1 MTNRQQLQH
10 DDAVFF
16 RLNPIAACVKSVV
29 AGSMLIAFVSPVCAE
44 LPVPNAVKWVTMG
57 GANMSEI
64 GKNMT
69 INQETDRVIL
79 NWDKFNVSADSSVE
93 FKQPS
98 ASAIALNKIVDPS
111 KNPSQILGSVT
122 ANGQIFLV
130 NKNGF
135 VFGKDSVVNARGL
148 VASTMDVSFE
158 QTFDK
163 ETIGTVSKDNRAA
176 FQGSGDFYQKNTDGS
191 FKLGADGQK
200 IPIEIKVES
209 GARIKSSE
217 GGRILVIAP
226 TIMNKGDVESPGGQ
240 VIMAAATDKV
250 YLQEAP
256 TEDGRTN
263 NDVRGLLVEVETG
276 GKVENLGNIAANRGN
291 VTLMGFAVKQSGKVS
306 ATTSTNVNGTI
317 RLLAREGF
325 TTKTEGGESVI
336 AAKATTRT
344 TDKGDGLGLSAQV
357 TLGEGSITEIL
368 PEVEYIE
375 DTQTLESGE
384 TVKVLVEKTAVSG
397 QAQPQSRVEIM
408 ADKVHLQSA
417 AEINAAS
424 GKVAIT
430 ATKSPLNPVADNSAK
445 SDSRILID
453 AGAKIDVSG
462 TDKVV
467 RTMESN
473 VLEVELRNFE
483 LKDAPLQKTGILKG
497 KTILVDIR
505 EGTPLTD
512 IAPTVA
518 GIGRTVAERMV
529 AGGEIALNSEGDVIL
544 EKGAVLDFSGGEI
557 TYLDGFITTSKLL
570 ANGRLVDI
578 SEADPLVPY
587 EAIYGEVVKK
597 YQKWGITKVW
607 KIDGPFTLA
616 RFEPG
621 YVEGQDAGSLLI
633 RGNSVILDGDLLG
646 KTTNGR
652 RQRTLAEQAK
662 GSRLTVNTAFTQNNA
677 QALIF
682 SAGVQNSIDM
692 DIDELLPVGN
702 DGLAMALAVDANKL
716 IDGGVRNA
724 VFKTNGKIS
733 VADNATLRLAAGGN
747 LTLQGGAVDVRGNI
761 VGAGATVK
769 LETAETNAPGLQGE
783 INVASGA
790 TIDLRGEWV
799 NDFAQPENLDG
810 KTVAIDG
817 GTFIAKAK
825 GNGGGVNLRAGSLID
840 ISAGAWL
847 HEDRRLEAG
856 KAQTTTGEGD
866 SLREGGIILVAEPA
880 IDDAGANVLMEGVMH
895 AYAMEQGGGFTVK
908 ANGVAIRREETPTRA
923 DSGVQPLQIVT
934 SFFGE
939 GGFAEFDIG
948 ANLNGLT
955 VEDGA
960 NIQLRQQNRVLN
972 NTYLEQ
978 ANASGIE
985 AFSDLTTL
993 LPELRAPSKL
1003 TLRANHAAGVN
1014 PNSNLVVAS
1023 TARINA
1029 DDLSSVVLE
1038 SDSSMVLDGQIVAHG
1053 GTVALNIVPDQSEV
1067 DPQYQQD
1074 QGIWLGNTARIDV
1087 SGGSQI
1093 IVDGLGRRSG
1103 EVFDGGKVIVNAER
1117 GFFASQGDSL
1127 INVSGSQAALDLP
1140 VNNPAAIGAGYAAT
1154 VVGSHAGSIEITAAE
1169 GAFLGGEMQAQAG
1182 DAPGTAGGKLSVF
1195 LNVDKRD
1202 DPDVE
1207 NSIFPRAP
1215 RILKVS
1221 QERNVPFSAAFSEP
1235 GDSLPKK
1242 DSPGDRLTGIGYLA
1256 AEQIS
1261 EGGFSSL
1268 DLAVSGE
1275 KGEIRFTGDVDLQLN
1290 NAIAL
1295 DAVNFGWERKTAAD
1309 TGNVQITATT
1319 ATLGSDSYRSPILKA
1334 TNGDSRLAV
1343 NADLIDLVGG
1353 AVTTGFNTVDFVSD
1367 GDIRLKGIRIDSR
1380 ELDFVGEF
1388 KTFSRLNLT
1397 AAQVYPTSLTEFT
1410 LAVAGDPD
1418 GTVTFNKSG
1427 HAAPVLSALGSL
1439 TVQGPN
1445 IVQNGVLTAPLGEIV
1460 LDATKSVTF
1469 GADSIT
1475 SVSAK
1480 GQIVPLGVTQ
1490 GGLEWLLPLAG
1501 TGNNLNVVNPD
1512 LKPADTDKKR
1522 VFESPEKKITVK
1534 AAQIRREDGAL
1545 VDLSGGGDL
1554 LGFEFIPGDGGSLDV
1569 LDSDQRFAVVPGV
1582 SDYSPFDPKSFPES
1596 GLKTGDSIYIGAGS
1610 GLAAGYYA
1618 LLPARYALLPNAFLV
1633 SPVAGS
1639 ANAIPGSSR
1648 TRVDGAS
1655 VVTGYRTIAGTD
1667 IRDQYW
1673 SEYVVEAGSIA
1684 RTRSEYNISSANQFF
1699 ADRALNKEL
1708 AIPRLPQDAGQL
1720 VLNAKTRLELPTVV
1734 ADVVEGGRGGLVDI
1748 VADKLALG
1756 TTAATDDV
1764 ELLVSDLDKFRV
1776 DSLLL
1781 GAVRSFDAATGHTKL
1796 DVIAKSVTVAE
1807 NTTLKAP
1814 EALLAASE
1822 NVTLEKGAKI
1832 EASGAVA
1839 DADVVLEL
1847 SGDGA
1852 LLRASAGKQAT
1863 IKRTGAK
1870 GLKGDLTIN
1879 AGAVISAGTGSVAL
1893 DSTRRTKMAGELNLA
1908 GGSLYLGAE
1917 TINLGETTVVSNGLS
1932 LDNNQL
1938 GRLAVNELVLNSR
1951 GMVNLYGE
1959 LLQTDAFGQPFQFG
1973 DLHID
1978 ALGLAGTANAGKTVS
1993 LNAKTLSIA
2002 NSKSTGSVLPGD
2014 GSGVLNINAQQL
2026 LLDQGKFQLS
2036 GFAAVNVNA
2045 SERVLG
2051 KDDSTLTALADLSVN
2066 TPFVSAE
2073 NGAKTIINASGHG
2086 LSLTGGSQTLTAST
2100 EGIAAQ
2106 LLLEADSIGL
2116 NTALL
2121 YQTGNVSLNA
2131 LQGNVMVGGNALIDV
2146 SGAVAYAGLSKPV
2159 NLSGGKISL
2168 SSQLGNVSTEAGS
2181 KLLLNASNAEMLAGL
2196 LSAQAGSGQVQFN
2209 GFIDAHGVGKANGG
2223 RVAIDTG
2230 SLNAGG
2236 FSALNAVFTA
2246 AGFSGAVELRA
2257 RSGDIVVDGGQTVSA
2272 NAINLSA
2279 DTGSISIDGTL
2290 DASGANGGSVT
2301 LAAEDL
2307 LTLNSSALILAN
2319 AQVANGNGGQVSLS
2333 SIDGS
2338 ALDGAGIAIQPGARI
2353 NVAAAGAGTTGEV
2366 YLRADREDTDGDG
2379 LADINVKAIAAGT
2392 IVGDTDVTVEGA
2404 RIYNN
2409 NRIASAE
2416 QQAMHNDNLAYMADL
2431 AAANVANS
2439 RFGNGFTIIP
2449 GVEVRSSGN
2458 LTIAET
2464 WDLGKLDSGEAW
2476 RYGAN
2481 NDLVGVLTLR
2491 AKANLVINANLSDG
2505 FSTGVLNTTSFGPI
2519 NVSDYLQTGAS
2530 WSYKLIGGADLNS
2543 ANAMTVLASAS
2554 LLANAGS
2561 GDVSLANNVSVRT
2574 GTGDI
2579 DIRAARDLVYGNE
2592 NSAIYTAGRA
2602 DADDAKRWGSG
2613 GPDLAALFYAEYP
2626 LDGGDINIQ
2635 VGRDIDAKPSSQLLS
2650 DALVRTGDW
2659 SNSNQHSTEFNSERP
2674 TAWGVALGI
2683 SESSGF
2689 TRQHQQSVTAFGGG
2703 NVSISAGG
2711 NVDDLSVMIPTTGK
2725 QVGERDTPVADAT
2738 IITFKTN
2745 VVEVSGGGNLQ
2756 LHAGG
2761 DIAGGVF
2768 YVDGGAADIYA
2779 GGSLKAGTNKGLN
2792 PKGKELNPILALG
2805 DAQFNVVAGKSM
2817 ALEAIVDPMFVTL
2830 PDSVDL
2836 INSSSNRFFR
2846 YSADSSVKLTTLS
2859 GDMTLENDIASLK
2872 KATNTNVSVGFLVY
2886 PAGLQAYALNGSI
2899 AVDKSFT
2906 LYPSALGG
2914 LELFAA
2920 DDLTGKGNPRI
2931 ILSDAEPSALP
2942 SAALPFVGS
2951 SLSDLDNVLKVLDIQ
2966 QPQSPTEIHAATPLH
2981 ANDPNPA
2988 LISTGTG
2995 NIGRIDED
3003 MVFVLAKPAE
3013 VSAGKD
3019 IVRATFNIQHNNADA
3034 VSVFNAGRDIRY
3046 TINIHPDTGNIIE
3059 ADQGIDVAG
3068 PGQLTALA
3076 GRDVNLGSSIG
3087 ITSSGDQSNAALAD
3101 DGANITV
3108 IAGLAGGAL
3117 NSNGFAEGFMANS
3130 GKYAL
3135 ENQRYLNLFVQE
3147 MRGITGDSSLTTDS
3161 AKLAFGGLSTVDKAR
3176 LDNKLLSTVQ
3186 TVFLQEVKAN
3196 ATTLAKATTKQ
3207 DQDLAE
3213 LKLLATIESLFP
3225 GTTLLAGNS
3234 DYSVDATNGIVVNA
3248 DTSASN
3254 ILNSLNAALQQK
3266 IEAELARQGKTF
3278 ASASDREK
3286 DDAREL
3292 VRPKLGNISLFLS
3305 SIQTKDGGDA
3315 NLFAPNGGITVG
3327 LATADI
3333 GLEKDDD
3340 ELGVIVKKQGDANL
3354 LARNDI
3360 DVNIQRVVTLGNDD
3374 IMGGSFEGDVD
3385 AGRSAQTALAA
3396 PPLKVSYDAAG
3407 MPVLE
3412 VSPVLQGGGIRT
3424 VGAGDVLLFAPRGI
3438 IDAGEAGIK
3447 GNNITL
3453 AATAI
3458 VGADNIDVGGAAV
3471 GVPVAATGSIAA
3483 GLTGVSNVAA
3493 AVGKSL
3499 DSTGN
3504 VGKEAAEKMAK
3515 AATNALG
3522 ILSVDILGF
3531 GD

>member
-1 MTNRQQLQH
+1 MTNRQQHQH
-10 DDAVFF
+10 GDAVFF
-16 RLNPIAACVKSVV
+16 RLNPIAACVKSAV

-44 LPVPNAVKWVTMG
+44 LPVPSAVWASMG
-57 GANMSEI
+57 GASRSVI
-64 GKNMT
+64 GNNMT

-122 ANGQIFLV
+122 ANGQIYLV

-135 VFGKDSVVNARGL
+135 VFGRDSVVNARGL

-158 QTFDK
+158 KTFDK
-163 ETIGTVSKDNRAA
+163 ETIGTVSKDGRAA
-176 FQGSGDFYQKNTDGS
+176 FVGSGDYYQKNTDGS
-191 FKLGADGQK
+191 FKLDANGQK
-200 IPIEIKVES
+200 VPIEIKVES
-209 GARIKSSE
+209 GARIKSGE

-226 TIMNKGDVESPGGQ
+226 SIMNKGDVESPGGQ

-256 TEDGRTN
+256 TADDRSN

-325 TTKTEGGESVI
+325 TTKTEGGETVI
-336 AAKATTRT
+336 AAKSTTRT
-344 TDKGDGLGLSAQV
+344 TDKGDGLGRSAQV
-357 TLGEGSITEIL
+357 TLGAGSTTEIL

-375 DTQTLESGE
+375 ETQNLESGE
-384 TVKVLVEKTAVSG
+384 TVKVLVEKTAVPG
-397 QAQPQSRVEIM
+397 QVQPQSRVEIM
-408 ADKVHLQSA
+408 ADKVHLQAGS
-417 AEINAAS
+417 EINAPS
-424 GKVAIT
+424 GKVSIT
-430 ATKSPLNPVADNSAK
+430 ATKSPLNPVADNSQK
-445 SDSRILID
+445 NDSRILID

-462 TDKVV
+462 TDKVI

-497 KTILVDIR
+497 KTVLVDIR

-512 IAPTVA
+512 IEPTVA

-529 AGGEIALNSEGDVIL
+529 NGGEIVLNSEGDVIL
-544 EKGAVLDFSGGEI
+544 EKGAVLDFSGGEL

-621 YVEGQDAGSLLI
+621 YVEGQDAGSLMI
-633 RGNSVILDGDLLG
+633 RANNAILDGELLG

-662 GSRLTVNTAFTQNNA
+662 GSRLTVDTAFTLSNA

-682 SAGVQNSIDM
+682 SAGVQNSVDL
-692 DIDELLPVGN
+692 DIDEVFPVGN

-716 IDGGVRNA
+716 IDGGVHTA
-724 VFKTNGKIS
+724 VFKTNGNIS
-733 VADNATLRLAAGGN
+733 LAENATLRLAAGGN
-747 LTLQGGAVDVRGNI
+747 LTLQGGAIDVRGNI

-783 INVASGA
+783 INLASGA
-790 TIDLRGEWV
+790 TIDLRGEWI

-817 GTFIAKAK
+817 GSFIAKAK

-847 HEDRRLEAG
+847 HEDRKLEAG
-856 KAQTTTGEGD
+856 KAQRNTGEGD
-866 SLREGGIILVAEPA
+866 TFKEGGIVLVAEPA
-880 IDDAGANVLMEGVMH
+880 IDKAGANVLLDGVMH
-895 AYAMEQGGGFTVK
+895 AYAMQQGGGFTVK
-908 ANGVAIRREETPTRA
+908 ANAVAIRREETPSIG
-923 DSGVQPLQIVT
+923 DGGVQPLQIAT
-934 SFFGE
+934 TFFGE

-955 VEDGA
+955 VEDGV

-978 ANASGIE
+978 ANADGIG
-985 AFSDLTTL
+985 AFADLTTL

-1003 TLRANHAAGVN
+1003 TLRADHAAGIN
-1014 PNSNLVVAS
+1014 ANSNLLVAA
-1023 TARINA
+1023 TATINA
-1029 DDLSSVVLE
+1029 DDLSSVTLE
-1038 SDSSMVLDGQIVAHG
+1038 SDSSLVLDGRIVAHG
-1053 GTVALNIVPDQSEV
+1053 GTVALDIIPDQSEV
-1067 DPQYQQD
+1067 DPQYQQN
-1074 QGIWLGNTARIDV
+1074 QGIWLGSTARIDV

-1093 IVDGLGRRSG
+1093 TVDGLGRRIG
-1103 EVFDGGKVIVNAER
+1103 KVFDGGKVVVNAQR
-1117 GFFASQGDSL
+1117 GFFASQAGSL
-1127 INVSGSQAALDLP
+1127 INVSGSQDILDLP
-1140 VNNPAAIGAGYAAT
+1140 GNSPAAIGASFAAT
-1154 VVGSHAGSIEITAAE
+1154 LVGSHAGSINVTAAE
-1169 GAFLGGEMQAQAG
+1169 GAFLDGDMQAAG
-1182 DAPGTAGGKLSVF
+1182 GVAPGTSGGKLSVF
-1195 LNVDKRD
+1195 LNVDNRRD
-1202 DPDVE
+1202 SDIE

-1215 RILKVS
+1215 RILKIS
-1221 QERNVPFSAAFSEP
+1221 QERNVPFSAVFSKP

-1261 EGGFSSL
+1261 EGGFSSV

-1295 DAVNFGWERKTAAD
+1295 DAVNFGWERNTAAD
-1309 TGNVQITATT
+1309 TGNVQISATT
-1319 ATLGSDSYRSPILKA
+1319 ATLGSDSYRAPLVKA
-1334 TNGDSRLAV
+1334 SNGDGRLAV

-1353 AVTTGFNTVDFVSD
+1353 SVTTGFNTVDLAAA
-1367 GDIRLKGIRIDSR
+1367 GDIRLKGIRIDSK

-1388 KTFSRLNLT
+1388 KTFSKLNLT

-1410 LAVAGDPD
+1410 LAVTGDPN

-1427 HAAPVLSALGSL
+1427 SATPVLSALGSL

-1469 GADSIT
+1469 GADSVT

-1480 GQIVPLGVTQ
+1480 GQIIPLGVTQ

-1512 LKPADTDKKR
+1512 LKPAETDKKR

-1534 AAQIRREDGAL
+1534 AAQILREDGAL

-1554 LGFEFIPGDGGSLDV
+1554 LGFEFIPGDGGSVDV
-1569 LDSDQRFAVVPGV
+1569 LDTDQRFAVVPGM
-1582 SDYSPFDPKSFPES
+1582 SGYSPFDPKSFPES

-1618 LLPARYALLPNAFLV
+1618 LLPARYALLPDAFLV
-1633 SPVAGS
+1633 APVAGS
-1639 ANAIPGSSR
+1639 ANAIPGTSR
-1648 TRVDGAS
+1648 TRVDGAA
-1655 VVTGYRTIAGTD
+1655 VVTGYRSVAGTD

-1673 SEYVVEAGSIA
+1673 SEFVVEAGSIA
-1684 RTRSEYNISSANQFF
+1684 KTRSEYNISSANQFF
-1699 ADRALNKEL
+1699 ADRAVNKEL

-1781 GAVRSFDAATGHTKL
+1781 GAVRSFDATTGHTKL
-1796 DVIAKSVTVAE
+1796 DVIAKSVTLAQ

-1822 NVTLEKGAKI
+1822 TVTLEQGAKI

-1839 DADVVLEL
+1839 DTDGDTVLEL
-1847 SGDGA
+1847 NGDGA

-1863 IKRTGAK
+1863 INRTGAK

-1879 AGAVISAGTGSVAL
+1879 AGAIISAGAGSVAL

-1917 TINLGETTVVSNGLS
+1917 TINLGETAGVANGLS
-1932 LDNNQL
+1932 LDNTQL
-1938 GRLAVNELVLNSR
+1938 AHLTVNELVLSSR

-1959 LLQTDAFGQPFQFG
+1959 LLQTDALGQPFQFG
-1973 DLHID
+1973 DLRID
-1978 ALGLAGTANAGKTVS
+1978 ALGLAGKANAGKTLS
-1993 LNAKTLSIA
+1993 LNVKTLSIA
-2002 NSKSTGSVLPGD
+2002 NSKSTGSVLAGD
-2014 GSGVLNINAQQL
+2014 GGGVLNINVQEL

-2045 SERVLG
+2045 GERMMG
-2051 KDDSTLTALADLSVN
+2051 KGDSTLTALADLSVS
-2066 TPFVSAE
+2066 TPYVSAE
-2073 NGAKTIINASGHG
+2073 NGAKTIISASGHN
-2086 LSLTGGSQTLTAST
+2086 LSLTGGSQVLTAST
-2100 EGIAAQ
+2100 QGIAAQ

-2121 YQTGNVSLNA
+2121 YQTGNVFLNA
-2131 LQGNVMVGGNALIDV
+2131 LQGNVTLGGNALIDV

-2159 NLSGGKISL
+2159 NLSGGKIGL
-2168 SSQLGNVSTEAGS
+2168 SSQHGNVSAEAGS
-2181 KLLLNASNAEMLAGL
+2181 KLLLNASNADMLAGL
-2196 LSAQAGSGQVQFN
+2196 LSAQAGAGQVQFN

-2230 SLNAGG
+2230 SLSAGG
-2236 FSALNAVFTA
+2236 FSVLNAVFTA
-2246 AGFSGAVELRA
+2246 AGFSGAVELRT
-2257 RSGDIVVDGGQTVSA
+2257 RSGDIVVEAGQTVSA

-2279 DTGSISIDGTL
+2279 DTGSISIAGTL
-2290 DASGANGGSVT
+2290 DAAGANGGSVT

-2319 AQVANGNGGQVSLS
+2319 AQAVNGNGGKVSLS
-2333 SIDGS
+2333 SIDG
-2338 ALDGAGIAIQPGARI
+2338 ATADGAGIEIQSGARI
-2353 NVAAAGAGTTGEV
+2353 NVAAAGTGAAGEV

-2392 IVGDTDVTVEGA
+2392 IVGDSDVTVEGA
-2404 RIYNN
+2404 RIYHNS
-2409 NRIASAE
+2409 RIASAE

-2439 RFGNGFTIIP
+2439 RFGAGFTIIP

-2491 AKANLVINANLSDG
+2491 AKGNLLINANLSDG
-2505 FSTGVLNTTSFGPI
+2505 FSTGVLNSSSFGPI

-2530 WSYKLIGGADLNS
+2530 WSYQLIGGADLGS
-2543 ANAMTVLASAS
+2543 ADAMTVLASAS
-2554 LLANAGS
+2554 LLTSAGS
-2561 GDVSLANNVSVRT
+2561 GDVSLANDVSVRT

-2579 DIRAARDLVYGNE
+2579 DIRAARDLVYGNQ

-2602 DADDAKRWGSG
+2602 DVDDAKRWGSG

-2626 LDGGDINIQ
+2626 LDGGDISIQ
-2635 VGRDIDAKPSSQLLS
+2635 VGRDIDAKPSAQLLS

-2683 SESSGF
+2683 SDSSGF
-2689 TRQHQQSVTAFGGG
+2689 SRQHQQSVTAFGGG
-2703 NVSISAGG
+2703 NVRISAGG
-2711 NVDDLSVMIPTTGK
+2711 NVEDLSVMVPTTGK

-2738 IITFKTN
+2738 VITFKTN
-2745 VVEVSGGGNLQ
+2745 VVEVNGGGNLQ
-2756 LHAGG
+2756 LQAGG

-2779 GGSLKAGTNKGLN
+2779 HGSLKAGTNKG
-2792 PKGKELNPILALG
+2792 LNPILALG

-2830 PDSVDL
+2830 PESVDL
-2836 INSSSNRFFR
+2836 INGSSNRFFR
-2846 YSADSSVKLTTLS
+2846 YSTDSNVTLTTLS
-2859 GDMTLENDIASLK
+2859 GDLGLENDIASLK
-2872 KATNTNVSVGFLVY
+2872 KATNTNISEGFLVY
-2886 PAGLQAYALNGSI
+2886 PAGLQAYALNGNI

-2906 LYPSALGG
+2906 LYPSAQGD

-2920 DDLTGKGNPRI
+2920 ENLTGKGNPRI
-2931 ILSDAEPSALP
+2931 ILSDAEPAALP
-2942 SAALPFVGS
+2942 SAALPFFGS
-2951 SLSDLDNVLKVLDIQ
+2951 SLTDLDNVLKVLDIQ
-2966 QPQSPTEIHAATPLH
+2966 QPQSPTAIHASTPLH
-2981 ANDPNPA
+2981 ANDPNPV

-2995 NIGRIDED
+2995 NIGRIDD
-3003 MVFVLAKPAE
+3003 DIVFVLAKPAE

-3034 VSVFNAGRDIRY
+3034 VSIFNAGRDIRY

-3101 DGANITV
+3101 DGANIAV

-3117 NSNGFAEGFMANS
+3117 DSNGFAEGFMANS
-3130 GKYAL
+3130 GKYVL

-3147 MRGITGDSSLTTDS
+3147 MRSITGDPSLSVDA
-3161 AKLAFGGLSTVDKAR
+3161 AKLVFSGLSTVDKAR
-3176 LDNKLLSTVQ
+3176 LDSKLLSVVQ
-3186 TVFLQEVKAN
+3186 SVFLQEVKAN
-3196 ATTLAKATTKQ
+3196 ASTLAKATTKQ
-3207 DQDLAE
+3207 AQDLAE

-3234 DYSVDATNGIVVNA
+3234 DYRVDAANGIVVNA

-3266 IEAELARQGKTF
+3266 IEAELTRQGKTF

-3315 NLFAPNGGITVG
+3315 NLFTPNGGITVG

-3333 GLEKDDD
+3333 GLAKEDD
-3340 ELGVIVKKQGDANL
+3340 ELGVIVKKQGEANL

-3360 DVNIQRVVTLGNDD
+3360 DVNIQRVVTLGNGN
-3374 IMGGSFEGDVD
+3374 ITGGSTEGDVD

-3438 IDAGEAGIK
+3438 IDAGEAGIR

-3458 VGADNIDVGGAAV
+3458 VGADNIDVGGSAV

-3504 VGKEAAEKMAK
+3504 VGKDAAEKLAK
-3515 AATNALG
+3515 AATNTLG

-3531 GD
+3531 GE

>member
-1 MTNRQQLQH
+1 MTNRQQHQH
-10 DDAVFF
+10 GDAVFF
-16 RLNPIAACVKSVV
+16 RLNPIAACVKSAV

-44 LPVPNAVKWVTMG
+44 LPVPSAVWASMG
-57 GANMSEI
+57 GASRSVI
-64 GKNMT
+64 GNNMT

-98 ASAIALNKIVDPS
+98 ASAIALNKIVDPL

-122 ANGQIFLV
+122 ANGQIYLV

-135 VFGKDSVVNARGL
+135 VFGSGSVVNARGL

-158 QTFDK
+158 KTFDK
-163 ETIGTVSKDNRAA
+163 ETIGTVSKDGRAA
-176 FQGSGDFYQKNTDGS
+176 FQGSGDS
-191 FKLGADGQK
+191 FRLDADGK
-200 IPIEIKVES
+200 KVPIEIKVES

-256 TEDGRTN
+256 TADNRTN

-276 GKVENLGNIAANRGN
+276 GSVENLGNIAANRGN

-325 TTKTEGGESVI
+325 TTKAEGGETVI

-344 TDKGDGLGLSAQV
+344 TDKGDDLGRSAQV
-357 TLGEGSITEIL
+357 IFGEGSTTEIL

-375 DTQTLESGE
+375 ETQTLESGE

-397 QAQPQSRVEIM
+397 QDQPPSRVEIV
-408 ADKVHLQSA
+408 ADKVHLQAGSQ
-417 AEINAAS
+417 INAPFGNVS
-424 GKVAIT
+424 IT
-430 ATKSPLNPVADNSAK
+430 ATKSPLNPVANNSIK
-445 SDSRILID
+445 NDSRILID

-462 TDKVV
+462 TDNVV

-483 LKDAPLQKTGILKG
+483 LKDAPLQKAGILKG
-497 KTILVDIR
+497 KTVLVDIR

-512 IAPTVA
+512 IEPTVA
-518 GIGRTVAERMV
+518 GIGRTVAERM
-529 AGGEIALNSEGDVIL
+529 AKGGEIALNSEGDVIL

-587 EAIYGEVVKK
+587 EAIYGEVVKT
-597 YQKWGITKVW
+597 YQKWGVTKVW

-621 YVEGQDAGSLLI
+621 YVEGQDAGTLMI
-633 RGNSVILDGDLLG
+633 RANSAILDGDLLG
-646 KTTNGR
+646 KTTSGR

-662 GSRLTVNTAFTQNNA
+662 GSRLTVDTAFTLTNA

-682 SAGVQNSIDM
+682 SAGVQNSINV
-692 DIDELLPVGN
+692 DIDEALPVGN

-716 IDGGVRNA
+716 IEGGVRNA
-724 VFKTNGKIS
+724 VFKTNAKIS
-733 VADNATLRLAAGGN
+733 VAENATLRLAAGGN

-769 LETAETNAPGLQGE
+769 LETARNNVPGMQGE
-783 INVASGA
+783 INLAAGA

-799 NDFAQPENLDG
+799 NDFAQPGNLDG

-817 GTFIAKAK
+817 GTFIAKAM
-825 GNGGGVNLRAGSLID
+825 GNGGGVNLRAGSLVD

-856 KAQTTTGEGD
+856 KAQRNTGEGD
-866 SLREGGIILVAEPA
+866 TFKEGGIVLVAEPA
-880 IDDAGANVLMEGVMH
+880 IDKAGANVLLDGVMH
-895 AYAMEQGGGFTVK
+895 AYAMQQGGGFTVK
-908 ANGVAIRREETPTRA
+908 ANAVAIRREETPSIG
-923 DSGVQPLQIVT
+923 DGGVQPLQIAT
-934 SFFGE
+934 TFFGE

-955 VEDGA
+955 VDDGV

-978 ANASGIE
+978 ANADGIE

-1003 TLRANHAAGVN
+1003 TLRADHAAGIN
-1014 PNSNLVVAS
+1014 ANSNLLVAAS
-1023 TARINA
+1023 ATINA
-1029 DDLSSVVLE
+1029 DDLSSVTLE
-1038 SDSSMVLDGQIVAHG
+1038 SDSSLVMDGRIVAPG
-1053 GTVALNIVPDQSEV
+1053 GTVTLKLIPDQSEV
-1067 DPQYQQD
+1067 DPLYRRD
-1074 QGIWLGNTARIDV
+1074 QGIWLGSTAGIDV
-1087 SGGSQI
+1087 AGGSQI
-1093 IVDGLGRRSG
+1093 TEDGLGRRIG
-1103 EVFDGGKVIVNAER
+1103 KVFDGGKVIVDAKR
-1117 GFFASQGDSL
+1117 GFFASQAGSL
-1127 INVSGSQAALDLP
+1127 INVSGSQDLLDLP
-1140 VNNPAAIGAGYAAT
+1140 VNSPAAIGASFAAT
-1154 VVGSHAGSIEITAAE
+1154 LVGSHAGSINITAAE
-1169 GAFLGGEMQAQAG
+1169 GAFLGGDMQAVGGA
-1182 DAPGTAGGKLSVF
+1182 APGTSGGKLSVF
-1195 LNVDKRD
+1195 LNVDNRA

-1215 RILKVS
+1215 RILKIS
-1221 QERNVPFSAAFSEP
+1221 QERNVPFSSAFSKP

-1242 DSPGDRLTGIGYLA
+1242 DSPGDQLTGVGYLA
-1256 AEQIS
+1256 AEQLS

-1295 DAVNFGWERKTAAD
+1295 DAVNFGWERNTAAD
-1309 TGNVQITATT
+1309 TGNVQISATT
-1319 ATLGSDSYRSPILKA
+1319 VTLGSDSYRAPIVK
-1334 TNGDSRLAV
+1334 TSNGDGRLAV

-1353 AVTTGFNTVDFVSD
+1353 SVTTGFKAVDLTAD
-1367 GDIRLKGIRIDSR
+1367 GDIRLKGIRIDSK

-1388 KTFSRLNLT
+1388 KTFSRLNVT

-1410 LAVAGDPD
+1410 LAVTGDQN

-1427 HAAPVLSALGSL
+1427 HATPVLSALGSL

-1445 IVQNGVLTAPLGEIV
+1445 IVQNGVLAAPLGEIV

-1469 GADSIT
+1469 GAESMT

-1480 GQIVPLGVTQ
+1480 GQIIPLGVTQ

-1512 LKPADTDKKR
+1512 LKPADIQNKR
-1522 VFESPEKKITVK
+1522 KFESPEKKITVK
-1534 AAQIRREDGAL
+1534 AAQILREDGAL

-1554 LGFEFIPGDGGSLDV
+1554 LGFEFIPGDGGSVDV
-1569 LDSDQRFAVVPGV
+1569 LDTDQRFAVVPGI
-1582 SDYSPFDPKSFPES
+1582 SGYSPFDPKSFPES

-1618 LLPARYALLPNAFLV
+1618 LLPARYALLPDAFLV

-1639 ANAIPGSSR
+1639 ANAIPGTSR
-1648 TRVDGAS
+1648 TRVDGAA
-1655 VVTGYRTIAGTD
+1655 VVTGYRSVAGTD

-1684 RTRSEYNISSANQFF
+1684 KTRSEYNISSANQFF
-1699 ADRALNKEL
+1699 ADRAVTKEE

-1781 GAVRSFDAATGHTKL
+1781 GAVRSFDATTGHTKL
-1796 DVIAKSVTVAE
+1796 DVIAKSVTLAQ

-1822 NVTLEKGAKI
+1822 NVTLEQGAKI

-1839 DADVVLEL
+1839 DTDSDTVLEL

-1863 IKRTGAK
+1863 INRTGDK

-1879 AGAVISAGTGSVAL
+1879 AGAVISAGAGSVAL

-1917 TINLGETTVVSNGLS
+1917 TINLGETAGVSTGLS
-1932 LDNNQL
+1932 LDNSQL
-1938 GRLAVNELVLNSR
+1938 AHLTVNELVLSSR

-1959 LLQTDAFGQPFQFG
+1959 LLQTDALGQPFQFG
-1973 DLHID
+1973 DIRID
-1978 ALGLAGTANAGKTVS
+1978 ALGLAGKANAGKTLS
-1993 LNAKTLSIA
+1993 LNAKTLSLA
-2002 NSKSTGSVLPGD
+2002 NSKSKGSVLAGD
-2014 GSGVLNINAQQL
+2014 GSGVLNVNLQEL
-2026 LLDQGKFQLS
+2026 MLDQGKFQLS

-2045 SERVLG
+2045 SERMLG
-2051 KDDSTLTALADLSVN
+2051 KGDSTLTALADLSVN

-2086 LSLTGGSQTLTAST
+2086 LSLAGGSQTLTAGT
-2100 EGIAAQ
+2100 QGIAAQ

-2121 YQTGNVSLNA
+2121 YQTGNVFLNA
-2131 LQGNVMVGGNALIDV
+2131 LQGNVTLGGNALIDV

-2168 SSQLGNVSTEAGS
+2168 SSQHGNVSTEAGS

-2196 LSAQAGSGQVQFN
+2196 LSAQAGAGQVQFN

-2223 RVAIDTG
+2223 RIAIDTG
-2230 SLNAGG
+2230 SLSAGG
-2236 FSALNAVFTA
+2236 FSALNNVFAA
-2246 AGFSGAVELRA
+2246 AGFSGAVELRT
-2257 RSGDIVVDGGQTVSA
+2257 RSGDIVVEAGQTVSA

-2279 DTGSISIDGTL
+2279 DTGSISIAGTL
-2290 DASGANGGSVT
+2290 DAAGANGGSVT

-2319 AQVANGNGGQVSLS
+2319 AQAANGNGGKVSLS
-2333 SIDGS
+2333 SIDG
-2338 ALDGAGIAIQPGARI
+2338 ATADGAGIEIQPGALI
-2353 NVAAAGAGTTGEV
+2353 NVAAAGAGAAGEV
-2366 YLRADREDTDGDG
+2366 YLRADRDDTDSDG
-2379 LADINVKAIAAGT
+2379 FADINVKAIAAGT

-2404 RIYNN
+2404 RVYNN
-2409 NRIASAE
+2409 SNIASAE
-2416 QQAMHNDNLAYMADL
+2416 QVDMHNDNLAYMTDL
-2431 AAANVANS
+2431 ATANVANS
-2439 RFGNGFTIIP
+2439 RFGAGFTIIP

-2458 LTIAET
+2458 LTIAKNET

-2491 AKANLVINANLSDG
+2491 AQGDLLINASLSDG
-2505 FSTGVLNTTSFGPI
+2505 FSSGVLNTANLGSFSI
-2519 NVSDYLQTGAS
+2519 SDYLQTSAS
-2530 WSYKLIGGADLNS
+2530 WSYQLIGGADLNS
-2543 ANAMTVLASAS
+2543 ANAMAVLASAS
-2554 LLANAGS
+2554 LLAKPED
-2561 GDVSLANNVSVRT
+2561 GDVTLANNVSVRT
-2574 GTGDI
+2574 GTGNI

-2602 DADDAKRWGSG
+2602 DVDDAKRWGSG

-2626 LDGGDINIQ
+2626 VDGGDISIQ
-2635 VGRDIDAKPSSQLLS
+2635 VGHDIVAKPSAQLLS

-2659 SNSNQHSTEFNSERP
+2659 SNSNQHSTEFDSERP
-2674 TAWGVALGI
+2674 TAWGVALGV
-2683 SESSGF
+2683 SDSTSVS
-2689 TRQHQQSVTAFGGG
+2689 RQHQQSVTAFGGG
-2703 NVSISAGG
+2703 NVRISAGG
-2711 NVDDLSVMIPTTGK
+2711 NVEDLSVMIPTTGK
-2725 QVGERDTPVADAT
+2725 QVGERDAPNILDAT

-2745 VVEVSGGGNLQ
+2745 VVEVNGGGNLQ
-2756 LHAGG
+2756 LQAGG

-2779 GGSLKAGTNKGLN
+2779 HGSLKAGTNQGLN

-2830 PDSVDL
+2830 SEPVDA
-2836 INSSSNRFFR
+2836 INKSSNRFFR
-2846 YSADSSVKLTTLS
+2846 YSADSNVKLTTLS
-2859 GDMTLENDIASLK
+2859 GDLTLENDIASLLL
-2872 KATNTNVSVGFLVY
+2872 ATNANISKNFLVY
-2886 PAGLQAYALNGSI
+2886 PAGLQAYALNGNI

-2906 LYPSALGG
+2906 LYPSAQGD

-2920 DDLTGKGNPRI
+2920 ENLTGKGNPAI
-2931 ILSDAEPSALP
+2931 ILSDAEPIALP
-2942 SAALPFVGS
+2942 SVALPFVGTD
-2951 SLSDLDNVLKVLDIQ
+2951 LDDLDNVLKVLAIQ
-2966 QPQSPTEIHAATPLH
+2966 QPQSPTAIHAGTPLH
-2981 ANDPNPA
+2981 ANDPNPV
-2988 LISTGTG
+2988 LISTGSG
-2995 NIGRIDED
+2995 NIGHIKED

-3013 VSAGKD
+3013 VSAGRD
-3019 IVRATFNIQHNNADA
+3019 IVSATFKIQHNNPDA

-3046 TINIHPDTGNIIE
+3046 RVNIHPDTGNIIE

-3117 NSNGFAEGFMANS
+3117 NSNGFAEGFMLNS
-3130 GKYAL
+3130 GKYVL

-3147 MRGITGDSSLTTDS
+3147 MRSITGDPSLSVDA
-3161 AKLAFGGLSTVDKAR
+3161 AKLAFSGLSTVDKAR
-3176 LDNKLLSTVQ
+3176 LDSKLLSVVQ
-3186 TVFLQEVKAN
+3186 SVFLQEVKAN
-3196 ATTLAKATTKQ
+3196 ASTLAKATTKQ
-3207 DQDLAE
+3207 AQDLAE

-3234 DYSVDATNGIVVNA
+3234 DYRIDAANGIVVNA

-3315 NLFAPNGGITVG
+3315 NLFTPNGGITVG

-3333 GLEKDDD
+3333 GLAKEDD
-3340 ELGVIVKKQGDANL
+3340 ELGVIVKKQGEANL

-3360 DVNIQRVVTLGNDD
+3360 DVNIQRVVTLGNGN
-3374 IMGGSFEGDVD
+3374 ITGGSTEGDVD

-3438 IDAGEAGIK
+3438 IDAGEAGIR

-3458 VGADNIDVGGAAV
+3458 VGADNIDIGGSAV
-3471 GVPVAATGSIAA
+3471 GVPVAATGSVAA

-3499 DSTGN
+3499 DSTGS
-3504 VGKEAAEKMAK
+3504 VGKEAAEKLAK
-3515 AATNALG
+3515 AAANTLG

-3531 GD
+3531 GE

>member
-1 MTNRQQLQH
+1 MTNRQKHQH

-16 RLNPIAACVKSVV
+16 RLNPIAACVKSAV
-29 AGSMLIAFVSPVCAE
+29 AGSILIAFVSPVCAE
-44 LPVPNAVKWVTMG
+44 LPVPSAVWASMG
-57 GANMSEI
+57 GANRSVV
-64 GKNMT
+64 GNNMT

-122 ANGQIFLV
+122 ANGQIYLV

-135 VFGKDSVVNARGL
+135 VFGRDSVVNARGL

-158 QTFDK
+158 KTFDK
-163 ETIGTVSKDNRAA
+163 ETIGTVSKDGRAA

-191 FKLGADGQK
+191 FRLDANGQK
-200 IPIEIKVES
+200 VPIEIKVES

-226 TIMNKGDVESPGGQ
+226 SIMNKGDVESPGGQ
-240 VIMAAATDKV
+240 VIMVAATDKV

-256 TEDGRTN
+256 TADDRTN

-325 TTKTEGGESVI
+325 TTKTEGGETVI

-344 TDKGDGLGLSAQV
+344 MDKGDGLGRSAQV
-357 TLGEGSITEIL
+357 ILGEGSTTEIL

-375 DTQTLESGE
+375 ETQTLESGE
-384 TVKVLVEKTAVSG
+384 TVKVLVEKTAVPG

-408 ADKVHLQSA
+408 ADKVHLQAGS
-417 AEINAAS
+417 EINAPS
-424 GKVAIT
+424 GKVSIT
-430 ATKSPLNPVADNSAK
+430 ATKSPLNPVADNSLK
-445 SDSRILID
+445 NDSRILID

-497 KTILVDIR
+497 KTVLVDIR

-529 AGGEIALNSEGDVIL
+529 KGGEITLNSEGDVIL

-621 YVEGQDAGSLLI
+621 YVEGQDAGSLMV
-633 RGNSVILDGDLLG
+633 RANSAILDGELLG

-662 GSRLTVNTAFTQNNA
+662 GSRLTVDTAFTLNNA

-682 SAGVQNSIDM
+682 SAGVQNSIDV
-692 DIDELLPVGN
+692 DIDEVLPVGN
-702 DGLAMALAVDANKL
+702 DGLAMALALDANKL

-783 INVASGA
+783 INLASGA
-790 TIDLRGEWV
+790 TIDLRGEWI

-856 KAQTTTGEGD
+856 KAQRTTGKGD
-866 SLREGGIILVAEPA
+866 TLQEGGIVLVAEPA
-880 IDDAGANVLMEGVMH
+880 IDNAGANVLMEGVMH
-895 AYAMEQGGGFTVK
+895 AYAMQQGGGFTVK
-908 ANGVAIRREETPTRA
+908 ANAVAIRREETPSRN
-923 DSGVQPLQIVT
+923 DGSVQPLQIAT
-934 SFFGE
+934 TFFGE

-960 NIQLRQQNRVLN
+960 NIELRQQNRVLN

-978 ANASGIE
+978 ANADGIE

-1003 TLRANHAAGVN
+1003 TLRADHAAGIN
-1014 PNSNLVVAS
+1014 ANSNLLVAA
-1023 TARINA
+1023 TATINA
-1029 DDLSSVVLE
+1029 DDLSSVTLE
-1038 SDSSMVLDGQIVAHG
+1038 SDSSLVLDGRIVAPG
-1053 GTVALNIVPDQSEV
+1053 GTVALNIIPDQSDV
-1067 DPQYQQD
+1067 DPQYRQD
-1074 QGIWLGNTARIDV
+1074 QGIWLGSTAGIDV

-1093 IVDGLGRRSG
+1093 TVDGLGRRIG
-1103 EVFDGGKVIVNAER
+1103 KVFDGGKVIVNAQR
-1117 GFFASQGDSL
+1117 GFFASQAGSL
-1127 INVSGSQAALDLP
+1127 INVSGSQATLDLP
-1140 VNNPAAIGAGYAAT
+1140 VNNPAAIGASYAAT
-1154 VVGSHAGSIEITAAE
+1154 LVGSHAGSINITAAE
-1169 GAFLGGEMQAQAG
+1169 GAFLDGDMQARGGA
-1182 DAPGTAGGKLSVF
+1182 APGTSGGKLSVF
-1195 LNVDKRD
+1195 LNVDNRRD
-1202 DPDVE
+1202 SDIE

-1215 RILKVS
+1215 RILKIS
-1221 QERNVPFSAAFSEP
+1221 QERNVAFSAAFSKP
-1235 GDSLPKK
+1235 GDSLPAK
-1242 DSPGDRLTGIGYLA
+1242 DAPGDQLTGIGYLA

-1309 TGNVQITATT
+1309 SGNVQITATT
-1319 ATLGSDSYRSPILKA
+1319 ATLGSDTYRAPILKA
-1334 TNGDSRLAV
+1334 SNGDGRLAV

-1353 AVTTGFNTVDFVSD
+1353 SVTTGFNTVDLAAD

-1388 KTFSRLNLT
+1388 KTFSKLNLT

-1418 GTVTFNKSG
+1418 GTVTFNKSANA
-1427 HAAPVLSALGSL
+1427 AAPVLSALGSL

-1460 LDATKSVTF
+1460 LEATKTVTF

-1480 GQIVPLGVTQ
+1480 GQIIPLGVTQ

-1569 LDSDQRFAVVPGV
+1569 LASDQRFAVVPGV

-1596 GLKTGDSIYIGAGS
+1596 GLKIGDSIYIGAGS

-1639 ANAIPGSSR
+1639 ANAIPGTSR

-1655 VVTGYRTIAGTD
+1655 VVSGYRTIAGTD

-1684 RTRSEYNISSANQFF
+1684 KTRSEYNISSANQFF
-1699 ADRALNKEL
+1699 ADRAVNKEL

-1756 TTAATDDV
+1756 ATAATDDV
-1764 ELLVSDLDKFRV
+1764 ELSVSDLDKFRV

-1822 NVTLEKGAKI
+1822 NVTIEQGAKI

-1839 DADVVLEL
+1839 DTDSDTVLEL
-1847 SGDGA
+1847 NGDGA

-1863 IKRTGAK
+1863 INRTGAK
-1870 GLKGDLTIN
+1870 GLKGDLNIS
-1879 AGAVISAGTGSVAL
+1879 AGAVISAGAGSVAL

-1917 TINLGETTVVSNGLS
+1917 TINLGETAGVTNGLS

-1938 GRLAVNELVLNSR
+1938 AHLAVDELVLNSR
-1951 GMVNLYGE
+1951 GMVNLFGE
-1959 LLQTDAFGQPFQFG
+1959 LLQTDALGQPFQFG
-1973 DLHID
+1973 DLRID
-1978 ALGLAGTANAGKTVS
+1978 ALGLAGKANAGKTLS

-2014 GSGVLNINAQQL
+2014 GSGVLNINVQQL

-2045 SERVLG
+2045 SERMLG
-2051 KDDSTLTALADLSVN
+2051 KGDSTLTSLADLSVN

-2086 LSLTGGSQTLTAST
+2086 LSLTGGSQTLTAGT
-2100 EGIAAQ
+2100 QGIAAQ
-2106 LLLEADSIGL
+2106 LVLEADSIGL

-2131 LQGNVMVGGNALIDV
+2131 LQGDVTLGGNALIDV

-2181 KLLLNASNAEMLAGL
+2181 KLLLNAANAEMLAGL
-2196 LSAQAGSGQVQFN
+2196 LSAQAGAGQVQFN

-2230 SLNAGG
+2230 SLSAGG
-2236 FSALNAVFTA
+2236 FSALNNVFTA
-2246 AGFSGAVELRA
+2246 AGFSGAVELRT
-2257 RSGDIVVDGGQTVSA
+2257 RSGDIVVDAGQTVSA
-2272 NAINLSA
+2272 NAINLVA
-2279 DTGSISIDGTL
+2279 DTGNISVDGTL

-2319 AQVANGNGGQVSLS
+2319 AQAANGNGGQVSLS

-2338 ALDGAGIAIQPGARI
+2338 ALDGAGIEIHPGARI
-2353 NVAAAGAGTTGEV
+2353 NVAAAGAGAAGEV

-2392 IVGDTDVTVEGA
+2392 IVGDTDVSVEGA
-2404 RIYNN
+2404 RIYNYSS
-2409 NRIASAE
+2409 IAATE

-2439 RFGNGFTIIP
+2439 RFGAGFTIIP

-2464 WDLGKLDSGEAW
+2464 WDLGKLDSREAW

-2481 NDLVGVLTLR
+2481 SDLVGVLTLR
-2491 AKANLVINANLSDG
+2491 AQGNLLINANLSDG
-2505 FSTGVLNTTSFGPI
+2505 FSTGVLNSASFGAI

-2530 WSYKLIGGADLNS
+2530 WSYQLIGGADLNS
-2543 ANAMTVLASAS
+2543 ANAMAVLASAS
-2554 LLANAGS
+2554 LLTSAGS
-2561 GDVSLANNVSVRT
+2561 GDVSLANDVSVRT

-2579 DIRAARDLVYGNE
+2579 EIRAARDLVYGNQ

-2626 LDGGDINIQ
+2626 LDGGDISIQ
-2635 VGRDIDAKPSSQLLS
+2635 VGRDIDAKPSAQLLS

-2674 TAWGVALGI
+2674 TAWGVALGV
-2683 SESSGF
+2683 SDSSGF
-2689 TRQHQQSVTAFGGG
+2689 SRQHQQSVTAFGGG

-2711 NVDDLSVMIPTTGK
+2711 NVEDLSVMIPTTGK

-2738 IITFKTN
+2738 VITFKTN
-2745 VVEVSGGGNLQ
+2745 LVELNGGGNLQ
-2756 LHAGG
+2756 LQAGG

-2779 GGSLKAGTNKGLN
+2779 HGSLKAGTNKG
-2792 PKGKELNPILALG
+2792 LNPILALG

-2836 INSSSNRFFR
+2836 INGSANRFFR
-2846 YSADSSVKLTTLS
+2846 YSTDSNVTLTTLS
-2859 GDMTLENDIASLK
+2859 GDLGLENDIASLK
-2872 KATNTNVSVGFLVY
+2872 KATNTNISEGFLVY
-2886 PAGLQAYALNGSI
+2886 PAGLHAYALNGNI

-2906 LYPSALGG
+2906 LYPSAQGG

-2920 DDLTGKGNPRI
+2920 KNLTGKGNPRI
-2931 ILSDAEPSALP
+2931 ILSDAEPTALP
-2942 SAALPFVGS
+2942 SAALPFVGT
-2951 SLSDLDNVLKVLDIQ
+2951 SLTDLDNVLKVLDIQ
-2966 QPQSPTEIHAATPLH
+2966 QPQSPTAIHASTPLH
-2981 ANDPNPA
+2981 ANDPNPV

-2995 NIGRIDED
+2995 NIGRIDDD

-3034 VSVFNAGRDIRY
+3034 VSIFNAGRDIRY

-3068 PGQLTALA
+3068 PGQLIALA

-3117 NSNGFAEGFMANS
+3117 NSNGFAEGFMTNS

-3147 MRGITGDSSLTTDS
+3147 MRDITGDPSLSVES
-3161 AKLAFGGLSTVDKAR
+3161 AKLAFSGLSTVDKAR
-3176 LDNKLLSTVQ
+3176 LDSKLLSVVQ
-3186 TVFLQEVKAN
+3186 NVFLQEVKAN

-3207 DQDLAE
+3207 AQDLAE

-3234 DYSVDATNGIVVNA
+3234 DYRIDAANGIVVNA

-3315 NLFAPNGGITVG
+3315 NLFTPNGGITVG

-3333 GLEKDDD
+3333 GLAKEDD
-3340 ELGVIVKKQGDANL
+3340 ELGVIVKKQGEANL

-3360 DVNIQRVVTLGNDD
+3360 DVNIQRVVTLGNGN
-3374 IMGGSFEGDVD
+3374 ITGGSTEGDVD

-3458 VGADNIDVGGAAV
+3458 VGADNIDIGGSAV
-3471 GVPVAATGSIAA
+3471 GVPVAATGSVAA

-3499 DSTGN
+3499 DSTGS

-3515 AATNALG
+3515 AATNTLG

-3531 GD
+3531 GE

>member
-1 MTNRQQLQH
+1 MTNRQQHQH
-10 DDAVFF
+10 GDAVFF
-16 RLNPIAACVKSVV
+16 RLNPIAACVKSAV

-44 LPVPNAVKWVTMG
+44 LPVPSAVWASMG
-57 GANMSEI
+57 GANRSVV
-64 GKNMT
+64 GNNMT

-122 ANGQIFLV
+122 ANGQIYLV

-135 VFGKDSVVNARGL
+135 VFGRDSVVNARGL

-158 QTFDK
+158 KTFDK
-163 ETIGTVSKDNRAA
+163 ETIGTVSKDGRAA
-176 FQGSGDFYQKNTDGS
+176 FQGSGDFYQKNGDGS
-191 FKLGADGQK
+191 FKLDADGQK
-200 IPIEIKVES
+200 VPIEIKVES

-226 TIMNKGDVESPGGQ
+226 SIMNKGDVESPGGQ

-256 TEDGRTN
+256 TADDRTN

-325 TTKTEGGESVI
+325 TTKTEGGETVI
-336 AAKATTRT
+336 TAKATTRT
-344 TDKGDGLGLSAQV
+344 ADKDDGLGRSAQV
-357 TLGEGSITEIL
+357 TLGAGSTTEIL

-375 DTQTLESGE
+375 ETQTLESGE
-384 TVKVLVEKTAVSG
+384 TVKVLVEKTAVPG
-397 QAQPQSRVEIM
+397 QVQPQSRVEIM
-408 ADKVHLQSA
+408 ADKVHLQAGS
-417 AEINAAS
+417 EINAPS
-424 GKVAIT
+424 GKVSIT
-430 ATKSPLNPVADNSAK
+430 ATKSPLNPVADNSLK
-445 SDSRILID
+445 NDSRILID

-462 TDKVV
+462 TDKVI

-497 KTILVDIR
+497 KTVLVDIR

-529 AGGEIALNSEGDVIL
+529 NGGEIALNSEGDVIL

-621 YVEGQDAGSLLI
+621 YVEGQDAGSLMV
-633 RGNSVILDGDLLG
+633 RANNAILDGELLG

-662 GSRLTVNTAFTQNNA
+662 GSRLTVDTAFTLNNA

-682 SAGVQNSIDM
+682 SAGVQNSIDL
-692 DIDELLPVGN
+692 DIDEALPVGN

-716 IDGGVRNA
+716 IDGGVHTA

-733 VADNATLRLAAGGN
+733 VAENATLRLAAGGN
-747 LTLQGGAVDVRGNI
+747 LTLQGGAIDVRGNI

-769 LETAETNAPGLQGE
+769 LQTAETNAAGLQGE
-783 INVASGA
+783 INLASGA
-790 TIDLRGEWV
+790 TIDLRGEWI

-847 HEDRRLEAG
+847 HEDRTLEAG
-856 KAQTTTGEGD
+856 KAQRTTGKGD
-866 SLREGGIILVAEPA
+866 TLQEGGIVLVAEPA
-880 IDDAGANVLMEGVMH
+880 IDNAGANVLMEGVMH
-895 AYAMEQGGGFTVK
+895 AYAMQQGGGFTVK
-908 ANGVAIRREETPTRA
+908 ANAVAIRREETPSRG
-923 DSGVQPLQIVT
+923 DGGVQPLQIAT
-934 SFFGE
+934 AFFGE

-960 NIQLRQQNRVLN
+960 NIELRQQNRVLN

-978 ANASGIE
+978 ANADGIE

-1003 TLRANHAAGVN
+1003 TLRSDHAAGIN
-1014 PNSNLVVAS
+1014 ANSNLLVAA
-1023 TARINA
+1023 TATINA
-1029 DDLSSVVLE
+1029 DDLSSVTLE
-1038 SDSSMVLDGQIVAHG
+1038 SDSSLVLDGRIVAHG
-1053 GTVALNIVPDQSEV
+1053 GTVALDIIPDQSEV
-1067 DPQYQQD
+1067 DPQYQQN
-1074 QGIWLGNTARIDV
+1074 QGIWLGSTARIDV

-1093 IVDGLGRRSG
+1093 TVDGLGRRIG
-1103 EVFDGGKVIVNAER
+1103 KVFDGGKVVVNAQR
-1117 GFFASQGDSL
+1117 GFFASQAGSL
-1127 INVSGSQAALDLP
+1127 IDVSGSQDILDLP
-1140 VNNPAAIGAGYAAT
+1140 VNSPAAIGASFAAT
-1154 VVGSHAGSIEITAAE
+1154 LVGSHAGSINITAAE
-1169 GAFLGGEMQAQAG
+1169 GAFLDGDMQAAG
-1182 DAPGTAGGKLSVF
+1182 GVAPGTSGGKLSVF
-1195 LNVDKRD
+1195 LNVDNRA

-1215 RILKVS
+1215 RILKIS
-1221 QERNVPFSAAFSEP
+1221 QERNVPFSAVFSKP

-1275 KGEIRFTGDVDLQLN
+1275 KGEIRFTGDVDLQLD
-1290 NAIAL
+1290 NAVAL

-1309 TGNVQITATT
+1309 TGNVQISATT
-1319 ATLGSDSYRSPILKA
+1319 ATLGSDSYRAPLVNTS
-1334 TNGDSRLAV
+1334 NGDGRLAV

-1353 AVTTGFNTVDFVSD
+1353 SVTTGFNTVDLAAA
-1367 GDIRLKGIRIDSR
+1367 GDIRLKGIRIDSK

-1388 KTFSRLNLT
+1388 KTFSKLNLT

-1410 LAVAGDPD
+1410 LAVAGDPN

-1427 HAAPVLSALGSL
+1427 HATPVLSALGSL

-1469 GADSIT
+1469 GADSMT

-1480 GQIVPLGVTQ
+1480 GQIIPLGVTQ

-1512 LKPADTDKKR
+1512 LKPAETDKKR

-1534 AAQIRREDGAL
+1534 AAQILREDGAL

-1554 LGFEFIPGDGGSLDV
+1554 LGFEFIPGDGGSVDV
-1569 LDSDQRFAVVPGV
+1569 LDTDQRFAVVPGM
-1582 SDYSPFDPKSFPES
+1582 SGYSPFDPKSFPES

-1618 LLPARYALLPNAFLV
+1618 LLPARYALLPDAFLV

-1639 ANAIPGSSR
+1639 ANAIPGTSR
-1648 TRVDGAS
+1648 TRVDGAA
-1655 VVTGYRTIAGTD
+1655 VVTGYRSVAGTD

-1673 SEYVVEAGSIA
+1673 SEFVVEAGSIA
-1684 RTRSEYNISSANQFF
+1684 KTRSEYNISSANQFF
-1699 ADRALNKEL
+1699 ADRAVNKEL

-1796 DVIAKSVTVAE
+1796 DVIAKSVTLAQK
-1807 NTTLKAP
+1807 TTLKAP

-1822 NVTLEKGAKI
+1822 TVTLEQGAKI
-1832 EASGAVA
+1832 EANGAVA
-1839 DADVVLEL
+1839 DTDGETVLEL
-1847 SGDGA
+1847 NGDGA

-1863 IKRTGAK
+1863 INRTGAK

-1879 AGAVISAGTGSVAL
+1879 AGAVISAGAGSVAL

-1917 TINLGETTVVSNGLS
+1917 TINLGETAGVSTGLS
-1932 LDNNQL
+1932 LDNTQL
-1938 GRLAVNELVLNSR
+1938 AHLAVDELVLSSR

-1959 LLQTDAFGQPFQFG
+1959 LLQTDALGQPFQFG
-1973 DLHID
+1973 DLRID
-1978 ALGLAGTANAGKTVS
+1978 ALGLAGKANAGKTLS
-1993 LNAKTLSIA
+1993 LSAKTLSIA
-2002 NSKSTGSVLPGD
+2002 NSKSTGSVLAGD
-2014 GSGVLNINAQQL
+2014 GSGVLNINVQQL

-2045 SERVLG
+2045 GERMLG
-2051 KDDSTLTALADLSVN
+2051 KGDSTLTALADLSVN

-2073 NGAKTIINASGHG
+2073 NGAKTIISASGHN
-2086 LSLTGGSQTLTAST
+2086 LSLTGGSQVLTAST
-2100 EGIAAQ
+2100 QGIAAH

-2121 YQTGNVSLNA
+2121 YQTGNVSMNA
-2131 LQGNVMVGGNALIDV
+2131 LLGNVTLGGNALIDV

-2168 SSQLGNVSTEAGS
+2168 SSQHGNVSAEAGS
-2181 KLLLNASNAEMLAGL
+2181 KLLLNASNAEILAGL
-2196 LSAQAGSGQVQFN
+2196 LSAQAGTGQVQFN

-2223 RVAIDTG
+2223 RVAVDTG
-2230 SLNAGG
+2230 SLSAGG

-2246 AGFSGAVELRA
+2246 AGFSGAVELRT
-2257 RSGDIVVDGGQTVSA
+2257 RSGDIVVEAGQTVSA

-2279 DTGSISIDGTL
+2279 DTGSISIAGTL
-2290 DASGANGGSVT
+2290 DAAGANGGSVT

-2319 AQVANGNGGQVSLS
+2319 AQAANGNGGKVSLS
-2333 SIDGS
+2333 SIDAS
-2338 ALDGAGIAIQPGARI
+2338 ADGAGIDIQPGARI
-2353 NVAAAGAGTTGEV
+2353 NVAAAGAGVAGEV
-2366 YLRADREDTDGDG
+2366 YLRADRDDTDGDS

-2404 RIYNN
+2404 RLYNN
-2409 NRIASAE
+2409 SRIASAE
-2416 QQAMHNDNLAYMADL
+2416 QQAMHNDNLAYMSDL

-2439 RFGNGFTIIP
+2439 RFGAGFTIIP
-2449 GVEVRSSGN
+2449 GIEVRSSGN

-2491 AKANLVINANLSDG
+2491 AKGNLLINANLSDG
-2505 FSTGVLNTTSFGPI
+2505 FSTGVLNSASFGAI

-2530 WSYKLIGGADLNS
+2530 WSYQLIGGADLNS

-2554 LLANAGS
+2554 LLTSAGS
-2561 GDVSLANNVSVRT
+2561 GDVSLANDVSVRT

-2579 DIRAARDLVYGNE
+2579 DIRAARDLVYGNA
-2592 NSAIYTAGRA
+2592 SSSIYTAGRA

-2626 LDGGDINIQ
+2626 VDGGDISIQ
-2635 VGRDIDAKPSSQLLS
+2635 VGRDIDAKPSAQLLS

-2683 SESSGF
+2683 SDSSGF
-2689 TRQHQQSVTAFGGG
+2689 SRQHQQSVTAFGGG
-2703 NVSISAGG
+2703 NVRISAGG
-2711 NVDDLSVMIPTTGK
+2711 NVEDLSVMIPTTGK

-2738 IITFKTN
+2738 VITFKTN
-2745 VVEVSGGGNLQ
+2745 VVEVNGGGNLQ
-2756 LHAGG
+2756 LQAGG

-2779 GGSLKAGTNKGLN
+2779 HGSLKAGTNKG
-2792 PKGKELNPILALG
+2792 LNPILALG

-2836 INSSSNRFFR
+2836 INGSSNRFFR
-2846 YSADSSVKLTTLS
+2846 YSTDSKVTLTTLS
-2859 GDMTLENDIASLK
+2859 GDLGLENDIASLK
-2872 KATNTNVSVGFLVY
+2872 KATNTNISEGFLVY
-2886 PAGLQAYALNGSI
+2886 PAGLHAYALNGNI

-2906 LYPSALGG
+2906 LYPSAQGD

-2920 DDLTGKGNPRI
+2920 ENLTGKGNPRI
-2931 ILSDAEPSALP
+2931 ILSDAEPAALP

-2951 SLSDLDNVLKVLDIQ
+2951 SLTDLDNVLKVLDIQ
-2966 QPQSPTEIHAATPLH
+2966 QPQSPTAIHASTPLH
-2981 ANDPNPA
+2981 ANDPNPV
-2988 LISTGTG
+2988 LISTDSG
-2995 NIGRIDED
+2995 NIGRIDD
-3003 MVFVLAKPAE
+3003 DIVFVLAKPAE
-3013 VSAGKD
+3013 VSAGQD

-3034 VSVFNAGRDIRY
+3034 VSIFNAGRDIRY

-3117 NSNGFAEGFMANS
+3117 NSNGFAEGFMLNS
-3130 GKYAL
+3130 GKYVL

-3147 MRGITGDSSLTTDS
+3147 MRSITGDSSLSVDS
-3161 AKLAFGGLSTVDKAR
+3161 AKLAFSGLSTVDKAR
-3176 LDNKLLSTVQ
+3176 LDSKLLSVVQ
-3186 TVFLQEVKAN
+3186 SVFLQEVKAN
-3196 ATTLAKATTKQ
+3196 ASTLAKATTKQ
-3207 DQDLAE
+3207 AQDLAE

-3234 DYSVDATNGIVVNA
+3234 DYRIDAANGIVVNA

-3315 NLFAPNGGITVG
+3315 NLFTPNGGITVG

-3333 GLEKDDD
+3333 GLAKEDD
-3340 ELGVIVKKQGDANL
+3340 ELGVIVKKQGEANL

-3360 DVNIQRVVTLGNDD
+3360 DVNIQRVVTLGNGN
-3374 IMGGSFEGDVD
+3374 ITGGSTEGDVD

-3438 IDAGEAGIK
+3438 IDAGEAGIR

-3458 VGADNIDVGGAAV
+3458 VGADNIDIGGSAV

-3499 DSTGN
+3499 DSTGS
-3504 VGKEAAEKMAK
+3504 VGKDAAEKLAK
-3515 AATNALG
+3515 AATNTLG

-3531 GD
+3531 GE